1 MKRLI
6 VLFMTL
12 AILIQP
18 GLATQQPVVAQDA
31 VEAGGEQPEAPP
43 APAEQVSSSIKLY
56 QAQMKWLYPEDI
68 DPPENCT
75 AARFAPLG
83 QDIEHLLTPWGG
95 LAPLYALDQPP
106 AWYSG
111 IDLSW
116 AKPGLDMD
124 AIALD
129 SERLVATWR
138 DKSNGRVYIA
148 SWEAIA
154 GWSSDPNN
162 PWSSEASS
170 GRPVLLTKNP
180 RNYMVFAR
188 FGQSIK
194 YREWND
200 GETTPW
206 IVVPGVDDAD
216 SGLEV
221 VSMDPTHIAIFYK
234 TLGGTVKFTEW
245 EGEWSTQPSTLGGVG
260 IVSDLSVVSR
270 GDRHVAVFGVDGSN
284 RLVFRERTD
293 LDEFDWSDTDWLELM
308 TGVQI
313 EKPAVASRHAVH
325 IGVVVRDTSGQP
337 YYLSWFPQ
345 GPQPYSGPIYLP
357 LVVKAGVPVGQRVK
371 TESKIELG
379 WNRALLGTNGWR
391 EPVLLP
397 QATFVSPMTLVPR
410 SIDSLI
416 VLGVQSDGKLYE
428 VGWSEQDGWGNWH
441 AITPAGMMANQ
452 SLAFATRR
460 MYDVMLLGRYAE
472 GDDQAWTKHY
482 SSQGQA
488 VSAPQ
493 LTAPVSGLPRA
504 QSIVIAEGRTVW
516 ASLTRDAASGKWQ
529 VEARELSTS
538 IQRMLELDHGDSG
551 QATNRVAVAAADLDM
566 DGSSEMIVATVQ
578 SNKTNIDLSVLEFSF
593 PTADALGIDAI
604 HNVWGNIPAGE
615 DVNLAIGNIEPSSSQ
630 MEVALAYQAQE
641 HDVMSIA
648 VFQYSESGLT
658 QPFITAEK
666 PYYWEEAEKHEIE
679 IAAGNVLPRGPGG
692 ETGEQVVILDV
703 SHIQDGAEYVRDYVE
718 VLGVY
723 SGTTTLEPL
732 GDPYTTPVPL
742 PSSIAGQPYMAGIG
756 AGDMNADGQAEIVY
770 SFGDRVITLADDPL
784 TMTPTLEI
792 VRSRTGYPDTERALV
807 VGDVDVDGRAEA
819 GVSFRGASATDY
831 YLVEMAASGDLLEAA
846 TLSKTGSFA
855 VLMGDTD
862 NDTMVAEL
870 AGCKAFADVTVVAV
884 VNGAPRWYAADEP
897 IQDASG
903 LYGRTKSAG
912 GGTSDGTTTT
922 YGGSVSVG
930 YEHEFSCPLTGIQ
943 YASIRASVAAEF
955 MHTTTGTTRKSSSTT
970 VAEGY
975 EYSGG
980 SRGMVI
986 FNSTEF
992 ICYYYDV
999 YPPADPEASTRAM
1012 VCKPTGRA
1020 NAEDFKPLEDWH
1032 ATSWKT
1038 TTGPSWVDVGH
1049 RSARGVLSNDLDEPL
1064 NYTGDLPIDP
1074 GRLTFKWDS
1083 DPLKVSWS
1091 SQGGF
1096 TRYWSVTEMEGG
1108 ETEQARVMEAN
1119 VTPSIGGSAGGFAL
1133 DLSFTYGRGWESS
1146 RTVSWEKTLEIGGSV
1161 SKFADET
1168 RQCYDIVPF
1177 IYKAQAITQAG
1188 AVYPYLEA
1196 DYYVPGVY
1204 DCAQQAVRDF
1214 TNSRRLT
1221 AQAD

>member
-1 MKRLI
+1 MKRSI
-6 VLFMTL
+6 VLIITL
-12 AILIQP
+12 ALLIQP
-18 GLATQQPVVAQDA
+18 GLATPQPVVAQDA
-31 VEAGGEQPEAPP
+31 VGVGDGHPEAPR
-43 APAEQVSSSIKLY
+43 ASGEHVSSSIELY
-56 QAQMKWLYPEDI
+56 QRQMDWLYPADI

-106 AWYSG
+106 DWYSKV
-111 IDLSW
+111 DLSG
-116 AKPGLDMD
+116 AQPGLDMD

-129 SERLVATWR
+129 SEHLMATWR
-138 DKSNGRVYIA
+138 DKSDGRVYIA
-148 SWEAIA
+148 SWEATT
-154 GWSSDPNN
+154 GWSSPN

-170 GRPVLLTKNP
+170 GRPVLLSKNP
-180 RNYMVFAR
+180 QNYMVFAR
-188 FGQSIK
+188 FGQNIK

-206 IVVPGVDDAD
+206 IVVSGVEDAD
-216 SGLEV
+216 SSPEV
-221 VSMDPTHIAIFYK
+221 VSMDPTHIAVFYK

-245 EGEWSTQPSTLGGVG
+245 EGEWLEEPATLGGAAIASG
-260 IVSDLSVVSR
+260 LSVVSR
-270 GDRHVAVFGVDGSN
+270 GDRHVAVFGVDGSG
-284 RLVFRERTD
+284 RLWFRERTD
-293 LDEFDWSDTDWLELM
+293 LDEFDWSDTQWFQLM
-308 TGVQI
+308 TGVKV
-313 EKPAVASRHAVH
+313 EKPAVTSRHAAH
-325 IGVVVRDTSGQP
+325 IGIVVKDNSGQP
-337 YYLSWFPQ
+337 YYVSWFPLSRAS
-345 GPQPYSGPIYLP
+345 YSELIYMP
-357 LVVKAGVPVGQRVK
+357 LIAKTGAPSSQVVK
-371 TESKIELG
+371 EDDIIELG
-379 WNRALLGTNGWR
+379 WNRALLEINGWR
-391 EPVLLP
+391 EPVVLP
-397 QATFVSPMTLVPR
+397 QATFDSPMTLVPR

-416 VLGVQSDGKLYE
+416 VLGVRSDGMLHE
-428 VGWSEQDGWGNWH
+428 VTWSEHDGWGSWH
-441 AITPAGMMANQ
+441 AITPAGMMENQ

-472 GDDQAWTKHY
+472 QDQAWTKHY

-504 QSIVIAEGRTVW
+504 QSVVIAEGRTLWV
-516 ASLTRDAASGKWQ
+516 SLNRNAGSGKWQ

-538 IQRMLELDHGDSG
+538 IQSSLELDHGDSG
-551 QATNRVAVAAADLDM
+551 QVTNRVAVAAADLDM

-593 PTADALGIDAI
+593 TATDTLDIEAI
-604 HNVWGNIPAGE
+604 HNVWSNVPAGE
-615 DVNLAIGNIEPSSSQ
+615 DVNLAIGNIEPSSPEK
-630 MEVALAYQAQE
+630 EVALAYQAQA

-658 QPFITAEK
+658 QPLITAERE
-666 PYYWEEAEKHEIE
+666 YYWEGVEKHDIE
-679 IAAGNVLPRGPGG
+679 VAVGNVLPRGPGG

-703 SHIQDGAEYVRDYVE
+703 SHIQDGADYVRDYVG

-732 GDPYTTPVPL
+732 GDPYTTPVQL
-742 PSSIAGQPYMAGIG
+742 PSSIAGQPYTAGLG
-756 AGDMNADGQAEIVY
+756 AGDMNADGQAEVVY
-770 SFGDRVITLADDPL
+770 SFGDQVITLADDPL

-792 VRSRTGYPDTERALV
+792 KRSLSGYPDTERALV

-831 YLVEMAASGDLLEAA
+831 VLVEMTGSGNLVEAASH
-846 TLSKTGSFA
+846 SQTGSFS

-862 NDTMVAEL
+862 NNTMVAEL

-884 VNGAPRWYAADEP
+884 VNGAPRWYAAEVP

-930 YEHEFSCPLTGIQ
+930 YDAEYSCPLTGQ
-943 YASIRASVAAEF
+943 PLFAIRAQVAAEF
-955 MHTTTGTTRKSSSTT
+955 MRTTIGTTRQSSSTT

-986 FNSTEF
+986 FSSTEF

-999 YPPADPEASTRAM
+999 YPPADPESSTRAM

-1074 GRLTFKWDS
+1074 GRLKFKWNS
-1083 DPLKVSWS
+1083 EPLKVSWS

-1108 ETEQARVMEAN
+1108 ETEKARVIEAN
-1119 VTPSIGGSAGGFAL
+1119 VTPSVGASVGGLSM
-1133 DLSFTYGRGWESS
+1133 DVSFTYGKGWESS
-1146 RTVSWEKTLEIGGSV
+1146 RTVSWETALEIGGSV
-1161 SKFADET
+1161 SKFTDPT
-1168 RQCYDIVPF
+1168 RQCYDIVP
-1177 IYKAQAITQAG
+1177 YVYTARAITQAG

-1204 DCAQQAVRDF
+1204 DCAMQAVRDS
-1214 TNSRRLT
+1214 TNTRY
-1221 AQAD
+1221 